1 VELEENGRTATTAYL
16 LERLE
21 GKQTTIVEGIR
32 ITLKQA
38 K

>member
-16 LERLE
+16 FERLE
-21 GKQTTIVEGIR
+21 RMQTTIVEGIR
-32 ITLKQA
+32 LTLKQA